1 MNHHSMESPRIGR
14 KLKQG
19 HSKCEVTILA
29 CKKKL
34 QIQGFVWCVSYH
46 VACIWFELIWTTG
59 LSTAL
64 QKTRL
69 ITMKRKVFAEK
80 DLRAGCSKR
89 LIWRVVMSLCS
100 AILLQHW
107 PHQLPDQDKDPGFS
121 KELWIPVLYAR
132 RLFCEVLCFL
142 QFFSESCVAGAF
154 SFSWCHD
161 ERMAYML
168 HWCRKLRWS
177 LYQCFSTLTTVRE
190 KEPQRRLRWKEEQL
204 SSNIQTKIISC
215 FCFCSINVERNV
227 QRERCRWW
235 AKIKKISKPSQAQ
248 IRLLTGWWSDSSHCQ
263 PRGPAECLNLPV
275 STMVLHVVNCSWDTS
290 GIKIYDHIDITL
302 HIMYHLYIFE
312 IYCSIP
318 FLFLSLS
325 LSYLFI
331 ALPQATK
338 LLLLL

>member
-107 PHQLPDQDKDPGFS
+107 PHQLPDQDKTLG
-121 KELWIPVLYAR
+121 LAR
-132 RLFCEVLCFL
+132 NFE
-142 QFFSESCVAGAF
+142 
-154 SFSWCHD
+154 
-161 ERMAYML
+161 
-168 HWCRKLRWS
+168 S
-177 LYQCFSTLTTVRE
+177 LYCMHAAYFVRY
-190 KEPQRRLRWKEEQL
+190 
-204 SSNIQTKIISC
+204 SV
-215 FCFCSINVERNV
+215 FCNFF
-227 QRERCRWW
+227 
-235 AKIKKISKPSQAQ
+235 
-248 IRLLTGWWSDSSHCQ
+248 
-263 PRGPAECLNLPV
+263 LNLV
-275 STMVLHVVNCSWDTS
+275 SL
-290 GIKIYDHIDITL
+290 
-302 HIMYHLYIFE
+302 E
-312 IYCSIP
+312 R
-318 FLFLSLS
+318 FLFLDVMMSEWLTCYIGAES
-325 LSYLFI
+325 WDGPFTS
-331 ALPQATK
+331 ASQH
-338 LLLLL
+338 